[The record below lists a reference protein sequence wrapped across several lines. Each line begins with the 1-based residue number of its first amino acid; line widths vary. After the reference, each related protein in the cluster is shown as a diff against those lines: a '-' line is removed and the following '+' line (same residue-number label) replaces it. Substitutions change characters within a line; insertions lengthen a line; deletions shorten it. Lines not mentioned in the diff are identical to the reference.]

1 MKLLSVNA
9 PGVLRGS
16 VVKCLSQNPEV
27 LRLSCT
33 GPSGFFVGVSF
44 SKTIQCPSLVL
55 VKPKTEKK
63 DMNNVSCHRDMTEIR
78 LKVA

>member
-33 GPSGFFVGVSF
+33 GPSGSVLQQDNSVP
-44 SKTIQCPSLVL
+44 QPS
-55 VKPKTEKK
+55 TGETQNRKK
-63 DMNNVSCHRDMTEIR
+63 RHE
-78 LKVA
+78 